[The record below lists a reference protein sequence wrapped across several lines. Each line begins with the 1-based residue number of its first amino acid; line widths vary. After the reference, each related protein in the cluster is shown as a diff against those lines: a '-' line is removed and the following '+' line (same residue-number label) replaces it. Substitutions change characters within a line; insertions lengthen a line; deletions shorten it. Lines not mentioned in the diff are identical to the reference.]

1 MWCKSVGFVC
11 RLAPLLIL
19 RRIAKRLCRKLSV
32 VCLST
37 RMLKFSTVALRLQV
51 TSGSFAMAGQSKHFR
66 SANVQ
71 NFNRSTNVDLSTSPP
86 LLQNCLLCLRC
97 SSRPV
102 VSQRWKS
109 HTLCQVLA
117 CALAGATWQCVWL

>member
-1 MWCKSVGFVC
+1 MFTHMTTIIENDDFGFVHGC
-11 RLAPLLIL
+11 EMVLIL
-19 RRIAKRLCRKLSV
+19 YPY
-32 VCLST
+32 
-37 RMLKFSTVALRLQV
+37 FSS
-51 TSGSFAMAGQSKHFR
+51 SGSFAMAGQSKHFR